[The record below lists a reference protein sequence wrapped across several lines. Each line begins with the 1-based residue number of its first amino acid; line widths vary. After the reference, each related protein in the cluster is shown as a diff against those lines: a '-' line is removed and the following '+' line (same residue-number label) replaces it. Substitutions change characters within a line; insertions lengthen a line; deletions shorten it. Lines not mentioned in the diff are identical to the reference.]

1 MNEKRYRQ
9 IAFIILSLFVVG
21 VGLIGFGIELGVYL
35 STTMFL
41 GFIIFAL
48 YWLLIGFWEEGIE

>member
-21 VGLIGFGIELGVYL
+21 IGLIGFGIELGVYL
-35 STTMFL
+35 SSTMFL

-48 YWLLIGFWEEGIE
+48 YWLLIGFWEEEIE

>member
-21 VGLIGFGIELGVYL
+21 IGLIGFGIELGVYL
-35 STTMFL
+35 SVTMFL

-48 YWLLIGFWEEGIE
+48 YWLLIGFWEE

>member
-9 IAFIILSLFVVG
+9 ITFIILSLFVVG

>member
-1 MNEKRYRQ
+1 MTEKQYRQ

-21 VGLIGFGIELGVYL
+21 IGLIGFGIELGVYL
-35 STTMFL
+35 SVAMFL

-48 YWLLIGFWEEGIE
+48 HWLLIGLWEEVI